1 MAMLKAVFINK
12 TQPAGIKGQHICPF
26 FLFLYKIKMEMQFA
40 DLDLS
45 KTYTYADYLKWT
57 FDERLELIKG
67 KIFKM
72 SPAPGSVHQL
82 ISGAVFNELYNYL
95 KRKPC
100 KVFSAPFDV
109 RLIRRSVDDKD
120 ITTVVQPDICV
131 ICDARKVDEKGC
143 IGAPDIVVEILS
155 PGNNK
160 KELQNKYEVYEDA
173 GVLEYW
179 IIHPTEK
186 TFFKY
191 TLTDGGF
198 QASKLLTVGSEVT
211 TPILPGF
218 VLSLDELFAEAGN

>member
-1 MAMLKAVFINK
+1 
-12 TQPAGIKGQHICPF
+12 
-26 FLFLYKIKMEMQFA
+26 MQLS
-40 DLDLS
+40 DLDIN

-72 SPAPGSVHQL
+72 SPAPGSVHQR
-82 ISGAVFNELYNYL
+82 ISFRITLWIGNYL
-95 KRKPC
+95 TGKSC
-100 KVFSAPFDV
+100 ELFTAPFDV
-109 RLIRRSVDDKD
+109 RLYRISKDDKE
-120 ITTVVQPDICV
+120 IITVVQPDICV
-131 ICDARKVDEKGC
+131 IRDPGKVDGKGC

-160 KELQNKYEVYEDA
+160 KELKNKYEVYEEA

-179 IIHPTEK
+179 IIHPVEK

-191 TLTDGGF
+191 TLTDGRF
-198 QASKLLTVGSEVT
+198 QSSRMLTIGDEVT

-218 VLSLDELFAEAGN
+218 SLSLDELFADRA